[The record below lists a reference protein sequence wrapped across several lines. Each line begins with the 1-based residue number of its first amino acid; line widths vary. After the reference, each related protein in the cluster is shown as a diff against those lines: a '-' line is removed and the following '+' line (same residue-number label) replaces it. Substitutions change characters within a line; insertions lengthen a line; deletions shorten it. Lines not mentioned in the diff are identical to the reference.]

1 MCYSSLHNYA
11 SDSVTNI
18 TYARP
23 ARLIPMDKGVLPSE
37 SFEDEEKQSTETNS
51 NSEVEDRIDV
61 ELDRIRDRRE
71 NPGQSFLYNTVVP
84 QTFDDFT
91 LVFGLMAGLIFFGS
105 ISLASSGLIMG
116 DSIMID
122 DSLSGTLLDPNDCV
136 DKRGEIWIDTWV
148 ENDDLRIESHNVASL
163 SSSAIFVYVWNA
175 SEFTPEEG
183 HQTDYEFDLL
193 EGGLGDLEVELSK
206 EDLTDGDYFVRIIV
220 LNQKNTSDDWSD
232 VPNEDLSDKLN
243 ASLLQDERPGITI
256 KDLEIELQTSD
267 SSSFFGS
274 DENHRKMEEFDDEK
288 RACFTIQRMGVWGW
302 GLMGAEWVGGRE
314 TAMLTG
320 GNAEVP
326 PWYMAIVSLG
336 MSIFFLCV
344 QYPLMHRLY
353 HRETDDLLS
362 SDQMERL
369 ISRTIE
375 NASKRLQIKPDM
387 NSIRVQDRAISVDV
401 FLQYDTTRKTIMS
414 PIEVKGTIIKDILNE
429 FRIFGEMRPLQ
440 IKTVCS
446 DSNEGGVE
454 MLDFDIS
461 GEVSLSDDY
470 SVFFSSIG
478 QFGKLEESFR
488 DSMSS
493 WFRKHDVADYGSA
506 IMADEDAVFVRV
518 IYRPVMKFAYFLFKP
533 TYEHLQGDLRNHLSS
548 DLEHLLGDRELVVSA
563 RNEKSTLGD
572 RAVAGRVEQG
582 SEEHTGEAMVAK
594 RDGIPGALLQ
604 NPFMGDILSSVE
616 YVAHKNRKRIDKYGF
631 WGLIVFVWIPFM
643 ASGVLVGAMLGLVA
657 RMRFQRVLAACFIG
671 GTAASV
677 TWAYTARGIIEVM
690 ERYHAEAFVP
700 FIILL
705 AIGFTWLKIRDN
717 KRHRREEL
725 FKESMSFFAGA
736 SD

>member
-1 MCYSSLHNYA
+1 MVEDILPQA
-11 SDSVTNI
+11 PLESDEK
-18 TYARP
+18 RP
-23 ARLIPMDKGVLPSE
+23 IESISE
-37 SFEDEEKQSTETNS
+37 SETD
-51 NSEVEDRIDV
+51 DRIDV

-84 QTFDDFT
+84 QTFDDYT
-91 LVFGLMAGLIFFGS
+91 LVFGLIAGLVFFAS
-105 ISLASSGLIMG
+105 ITIASSGLILG
-116 DSIMID
+116 DSILID
-122 DSLSGTLLDPNDCV
+122 DTLSGTPLDPNDCI
-136 DKRGEIWIDTWV
+136 DKRGEVWVKTWV
-148 ENDDLRIESHNVASL
+148 DEGDLRIESHNVPAS
-163 SSSAIFVYVWNA
+163 SSSAIMVLVWNE
-175 SEFTPEEG
+175 SEPGSEG
-183 HQTDYEFDLL
+183 EI
-193 EGGLGDLEVELSK
+193 EGDAEITLAVGGSGDQSLELSK
-206 EDLTDGDYFVRIIV
+206 EELDDGNYRIRIV
-220 LNQKNTSDDWSD
+220 VIYSEDNSTGWS
-232 VPNEDLSDKLN
+232 ELSVEEIAEKGNDP
-243 ASLLQDERPGITI
+243 LLLISN
-256 KDLEIELQTSD
+256 KDLEIELHTSV
-267 SSSFFGS
+267 SSSLFGS
-274 DENHRKMEEFDDEK
+274 GEKHRKMEKFDEET
-288 RACFTIQRMGVWGW
+288 RACMTIQDMGFWGW
-302 GLMGAEWVGGRE
+302 ILMGAEWVGGRE

-326 PWYMAIVSLG
+326 PWYMAMISLG
-336 MSIFFLCV
+336 MSVFFLCV

-353 HRETDDLLS
+353 HRDSDDMLS
-362 SDQMERL
+362 SEQMTRL

-375 NASKRLQIKPDM
+375 NACKRLQIKPDLK
-387 NSIRVQDRAISVDV
+387 SIRVQDRAISVDV
-401 FLQYDTTRKTIMS
+401 FLPYITTRRTIMS
-414 PIEVKGTIIKDILNE
+414 PIELKGTIIKDILSE

-440 IKTVCS
+440 IKTVCK
-446 DSNEGGVE
+446 DSNDRSENS
-454 MLDFDIS
+454 LDLDEI

-470 SVFFSSIG
+470 SGFFSSMG
-478 QFGKLEESFR
+478 QFGRLEESFR
-488 DSMSS
+488 ESMSR

-506 IMADEDAVFVRV
+506 IMADEDAVFVRI

-533 TYEHLQGDLRNHLSS
+533 TYEHLQGDLRSQLGS
-548 DLEHLLGDRELVVSA
+548 DLEHLLGGRELVVSA

-582 SEEHTGEAMVAK
+582 SEEHIGEAMVAK

-690 ERYHAEAFVP
+690 EKYHAEAFIP

-705 AIGFTWLKIRDN
+705 AVGFTWLKIRDN

-736 SD
+736 SES